1 MKKRVLPILGA
12 LLCLLLLGCGKEK
25 TPEKP
30 PAATEKPMPTLAT
43 GENFSGSNSSGQNLG
58 LQKVQKIALEDAGFT
73 YDQVIRL
80 HTNMEQEDGVTV
92 YEVHF
97 IQGQYEYE
105 YTIHAQTGE
114 ILDVEKDQ
122 KD

>member
-1 MKKRVLPILGA
+1 MKKRVLPILAA
-12 LLCLLLLGCGKEK
+12 LLCLLLLGCSKEK

-30 PAATEKPMPTLAT
+30 MPTLVT
-43 GENFSGSNSSGQNLG
+43 GENFSGSNSGSNSGGQYLG

-80 HTNMEQEDGVTV
+80 HTNMEQEDGVMV